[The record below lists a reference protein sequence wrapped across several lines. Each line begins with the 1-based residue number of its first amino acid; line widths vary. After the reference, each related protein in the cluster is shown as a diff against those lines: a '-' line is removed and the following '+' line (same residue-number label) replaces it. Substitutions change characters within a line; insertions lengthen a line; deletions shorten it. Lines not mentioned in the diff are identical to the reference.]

1 MSLEEQDNRQS
12 ILVTELEEH
21 VVGTVVIAPHQA
33 GEYILLSR
41 KEYNDIQ
48 NRISEIIDQVNGLS
62 RSMYK
67 VCKETETPIFF
78 QYRTPIG

>member
-1 MSLEEQDNRQS
+1 MVIEEQDNRQS

-21 VVGTVVIAPHQA
+21 IVGTVVIAPHRA

-41 KEYNDIQ
+41 KDYNELQ
-48 NRISEIIDQVNGLS
+48 KRISELVEQVNGLS

-67 VCKETETPIFF
+67 VCRETETPIFF